1 MLEIYIKSSKE
12 EEIIF
17 ILQFRKI
24 SINFVSN
31 CAVCAIIYMKE
42 KKSKE
47 LFFFFKNFEIVNS
60 VLFSIESRDQNET

>member
-47 LFFFFKNFEIVNS
+47 LFFFSKTS
-60 VLFSIESRDQNET
+60 K